1 MYSNFDK
8 RQELAR
14 QTQTVQTFRR
24 IRRGIGA
31 VRNSRAK
38 LIILASLWIMAGI
51 IWLTRHPMMGYGPD
65 TPLAPVLDAL
75 TVIVLLLLTA
85 ALSLALL
92 WAWGGPW
99 QAGQVQD
106 NLLRIGLVNAVG
118 EPPTLLSVTV
128 NPGNPKVRDY
138 TFYTCGI
145 PVSAWLDC
153 ADKIQSA
160 LNGSIADISYGEDN
174 QTVTLSLAP
183 PATKWPERIVW
194 YDRNVSLEN
203 FVLTLGESQ
212 LGPVT
217 VDLRTNAH
225 ILLGG
230 VTGSGKTVLLKVLLR
245 QAIDKGARVYIADFK
260 GGVDFKSWFR
270 ENCCMSYDMDTTLK
284 TLAEW
289 ENELDRR
296 KTLLRDSNCSNI
308 DEYNAM
314 FTETKLHRW
323 AFACDEIAMMLDKT
337 GQSKEQKEKIDSLS
351 WPVRGAASASTSF
364 WRHRGRTRT
373 SCLPRCAPTSTTVC
387 AAGRTVSSR
396 PSSLTAL
403 PPPNSSPRTPR
414 ACLCSTTAAAGI
426 PAQPYSSPTS
436 CQMAQTKEEVMENKK
451 YTNIEQLPLVL
462 SVEQLADVL
471 GIGLNNAYQLVRSS
485 SIRSVRIG
493 RQYKIPKDALE
504 VYLTA

>member
-1 MYSNFDK
+1 M
-8 RQELAR
+8 
-14 QTQTVQTFRR
+14 
-24 IRRGIGA
+24 
-31 VRNSRAK
+31 
-38 LIILASLWIMAGI
+38 
-51 IWLTRHPMMGYGPD
+51 
-65 TPLAPVLDAL
+65 
-75 TVIVLLLLTA
+75 
-85 ALSLALL
+85 
-92 WAWGGPW
+92 
-99 QAGQVQD
+99 
-106 NLLRIGLVNAVG
+106 
-118 EPPTLLSVTV
+118 LSVTV

-337 GQSKEQKEKIDSLS
+337 GQSKEQKEKIDK
-351 WPVRGAASASTSF
+351 ASAALSLLACQGRSF
-364 WRHRGRTRT
+364 GLHLILATQRPDANVMPAQVRSNIDYRVCGRAD
-373 SCLPRCAPTSTTVC
+373 SIL
-387 AAGRTVSSR
+387 SSIIID
-396 PSSLTAL
+396 S
-403 PPPNSSPRTPR
+403 
-414 ACLCSTTAAAGI
+414 TAAA
-426 PAQPYSSPTS
+426 
-436 CQMAQTKEEVMENKK
+436 E
-451 YTNIEQLPLVL
+451 L
-462 SVEQLADVL
+462 
-471 GIGLNNAYQLVRSS
+471 
-485 SIRSVRIG
+485 
-493 RQYKIPKDALE
+493 IPKNAKGLFMLNDSSGRDTSATVFKSYILPDG
-504 VYLTA
+504 AN

>member
-75 TVIVLLLLTA
+75 TVVVLLLLTA

-337 GQSKEQKEKIDSLS
+337 GQSKEQKEKIDK
-351 WPVRGAASASTSF
+351 ASAVLSLLACQGRSF
-364 WRHRGRTRT
+364 GLHLILATQRPDANVMPAQVRSNIDYRVCGRAD
-373 SCLPRCAPTSTTVC
+373 SIL
-387 AAGRTVSSR
+387 SSIIID
-396 PSSLTAL
+396 S
-403 PPPNSSPRTPR
+403 
-414 ACLCSTTAAAGI
+414 TAAA
-426 PAQPYSSPTS
+426 
-436 CQMAQTKEEVMENKK
+436 E
-451 YTNIEQLPLVL
+451 L
-462 SVEQLADVL
+462 
-471 GIGLNNAYQLVRSS
+471 
-485 SIRSVRIG
+485 
-493 RQYKIPKDALE
+493 IPKNAKGLFMLNDSSGRDTSATVFKSYILPDG
-504 VYLTA
+504 AN